1 MRVKGEKKE
10 AVVKTAYKLA
20 GVKCDVCG
28 HIIKPP
34 TVPYEGME
42 DEYKYYNVTTGHRD
56 WGHDSC
62 DSIEHYDICPR
73 CINKFVADYLGNENS
88 GLSAYIEI
96 ETKHVCYDEV
106 MYV

>member
-1 MRVKGEKKE
+1 
-10 AVVKTAYKLA
+10 
-20 GVKCDVCG
+20 
-28 HIIKPP
+28 
-34 TVPYEGME
+34 ME